1 MSEGVKDTRGERF
14 PVPKRMMDLGLTLA
28 GGVVT
33 LPVMAVVALC
43 LRLVQG
49 SPVLFRQTRLGLGG
63 RPFEL
68 VKFRTMTEGRNPDGT
83 LLPDRDRL
91 TSLGSFLRRTSL
103 DELPTLWNVLRGEM
117 SLVGPRPLL
126 PQYLERYSPEQ
137 ARRHEV
143 PPGITGWAQI
153 HGRNAVGWD
162 DRFRLD
168 VWYVDH
174 RSLLLDLSVLWR
186 TVWVVFRGSGIHQEG
201 EATMQEFQGSDSPE
215 RSHVLPETSP
225 SQDAG

>member
-1 MSEGVKDTRGERF
+1 MS
-14 PVPKRMMDLGLTLA
+14 KRAVDLGLVVA
-28 GGVVT
+28 GGALA
-33 LPVMAVVALC
+33 LPVMAFVALG
-43 LRLVQG
+43 LRLFQG

-68 VKFRTMTEGRNPDGT
+68 VKFRTMTEGRDADGE

-91 TSLGSFLRRTSL
+91 TPLGRFLRRTSL

-117 SLVGPRPLL
+117 SMVGPRPLL
-126 PQYLERYSPEQ
+126 PQYLGRYSSEQ

-143 PPGITGWAQI
+143 PPGITGWAQV
-153 HGRNAVGWD
+153 HGRNAVGWE

-186 TVWVVFRGSGIHQEG
+186 TVWVVLRGHGIHQEG

-215 RSHVLPETSP
+215 RSSTEGS
-225 SQDAG
+225 G